1 MNIALIAAAS
11 PQRERIFPPHLL
23 DKLASLGALK
33 VNPGG
38 NDKDSVLA
46 TMQGADVVIT
56 SWGSPRMDAEYLD
69 AAPDCKLILHAAGS
83 VDPIVSDAVWA
94 RGIRVVCSSMAIG
107 FGVAETALGLMIS
120 ASKNFYQLNGYV
132 HAGGW
137 RETVEDTVVDLVD
150 ITVGIVGAGQV
161 GRHLIKLLQPFEVDV
176 VVSDPYITQEAC
188 DQLGVR
194 RVSFEELLKV
204 SDIVSIHAPSIP
216 KTHHMFNKD
225 TLALMKPTAGLI
237 NTARGSIINEQDL
250 YTHMAAGKLRF
261 ACLDVTDPE
270 PPVRNNPLRNLH
282 NVILLPHIAGVVNNG
297 LARIGRHA
305 ISELERFQKGEPC
318 INEITQDMMFR
329 VGKA

>member
-1 MNIALIAAAS
+1 M
-11 PQRERIFPPHLL
+11 
-23 DKLASLGALK
+23 GALK

-94 RGIRVVCSSMAIG
+94 RGIRVACSSMAIG

-216 KTHHMFNKD
+216 ETHHMFNKD

-250 YTHMAAGKLRF
+250 YAHMAAGKLRF

-270 PPVRNNPLRNLH
+270 PPERNNPLRNLH